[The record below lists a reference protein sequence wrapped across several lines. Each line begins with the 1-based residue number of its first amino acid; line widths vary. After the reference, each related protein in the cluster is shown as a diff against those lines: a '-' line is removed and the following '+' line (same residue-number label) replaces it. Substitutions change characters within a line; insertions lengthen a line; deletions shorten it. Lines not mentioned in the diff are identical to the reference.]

1 MKFTLA
7 IDNRLILGEEVT
19 EEGDEFGK
27 AKPNYGDRIL
37 TERLSELGINP
48 DRVLLF
54 RITDLRSPD
63 DNKPEDWWATNLS
76 WVIQQML
83 GTERARVNNVLL
95 AATLSKII
103 QSAPEGLSTIQD
115 DTISGGGVKRI
126 GNYPMGNEDLLIQ
139 FVPGRVVDTEIFDEE
154 SSLRR
159 FIKDEKRK
167 LAARPPT
174 AAPPAAPRV
183 AQLEKEAIRK
193 YAEYMAGR
201 SESIDL
207 EWAEQN
213 MLSIYRAVRS
223 AEGARHTTLYYP
235 ASGSDVL
242 RPLLAYDAEHLI
254 AVDDESVAIG
264 IIKDDLDKMGVRY
277 SLEVKGNINVFYFEM
292 GGKPRKIT
300 FIIDDAR
307 NVDPNEYAPEGIDV
321 YHVYFPMEAVST
333 SFSAENLRLIP
344 IGGFLSLDERRVFY
358 EPVPERILNML
369 GLQEFEV
376 VGRHPSSISG
386 TTRMHG
392 TYEGDKRRFIYRK
405 IKDFP
410 EAGFDEV
417 YSLLDEIT
425 KKIIWIKEGKLET
438 SRADEEVVRF
448 LAYAKEGMEGLKPK
462 LLAAGV
468 SEADVNSLTGEMVR
482 YITEQL
488 TGMQEDLKKFRS
500 LLAGEARKEDITL
513 KTVGDV
519 ADKKKITEDRGIL
532 PIGYTK
538 VYICEESPYLAA
550 ILSRRDSF
558 GKDDAARFLDFIL
571 GFTSLDVETLISKNL
586 PPAIPAA
593 APVVA
598 PVEGAPAAWERQL
611 ADIREDAI
619 RQIMGLDNLTAAVKE
634 RNDTAS
640 EAKIK
645 SGELAS
651 EIYELEVAR
660 ELEEEPLLPEEEM
673 EIPEKIE
680 EQLRSEHMSMQYENS
695 KFLLLRML
703 PGNIRKRKEILGR
716 IRSLEDKRSRLEEK
730 QREYDREHK
739 NLVDEKKKYDDR
751 IKEAEAEAGR
761 LQKEYLDQVNRAMN
775 DMRGKY
781 VRLRK
786 TIAADKNLQERGR
799 PNKAYEKIL
808 DFIFLDQMG
817 LATASLIEHADQM
830 ELSESLRKQID
841 GTLSRFTARDIVLTS
856 KEASESMPL
865 GLAQMDEN
873 TFMGRVNVFFKYEAR
888 NRWKAFKKT
897 GVFGEK
903 ALDELEG
910 RLAGKALSLLRQML
924 LGKRSLEFSV
934 SLGELLI
941 WLAGVN
947 YRLKLE
953 LAPFII
959 MNAWRE
965 TGRGSEMPFVDINA
979 ESSERTIIYGFISS
993 LSPEELEKLRQKD
1006 IPGLMQVIDTVRNS
1020 PTNFSKEDIDGR
1032 INPAHAAIREGLVKI
1047 CLHLMRGGDEN
1058 EQFFAVDLLGGLP
1071 GADIGEEGS
1080 DLLEGVLTRSGNEG
1094 LKERLLEMAV
1104 KTADYGKERDLKIT
1118 LAVLRSFPGVS
1129 DGLQAKIRSNTARLL
1144 GAFIRRE
1151 GVKREDIALL
1161 AEAMGRSPEE
1171 LKRLIDFIGELEIV
1185 TGNLYTPE
1193 WFQDYE
1199 VLSKHR
1205 GMVEF
1210 IRELRETGGYD
1221 CTADHSKILPEML
1234 KDRQNLLDA
1243 IRKIKGNFPDFKY
1256 QLLER
1261 HSLDSETQKTVIVLE
1276 FDPYKALAR
1285 QLLWQ
1290 RKKLFK
1296 DLFEAEK
1303 TQGALP
1309 DKATDALFDALR
1321 AEDPSLEGVT
1331 ATAEEYKSFNRA
1343 LGLVVKKVY
1352 DPSGS
1357 HYAYRDFYL
1366 TRDLL
1371 AALARRPGVIDGLL
1385 DVPEK
1390 VPKLFELL
1398 EVGGPLERVSGSIAR
1413 DIFFADDPAGRAQ
1426 VMVEAFTGNKEYWEQ
1441 LFLFTKIRL
1450 GEKLENAGTSY
1461 PITEIESVPLAEIVK
1476 EHTAIKAK
1484 DPDKKTRLESIIQ
1497 DRDVI
1502 ARLEKGEIASVPF
1515 SSIAGEYKLRIYGDY
1530 LRRTIELSRGDESKK
1545 KADAR
1550 NRASS
1555 GEQLEL
1561 GSGMY
1566 LHGTSAER
1574 IETMLLNGNLPQE
1587 SLGVVPEGD
1596 EDRTDAYA
1604 FQVDFARLLQ
1614 EDIEQQKSTENI
1626 ITSSLAGEYGT
1637 RGIFGKAG
1645 QMWFVYRRE
1654 RGSWEEGKDHS
1665 AARSTPGH
1673 AVILG
1678 GMPAAE
1684 ISAIV
1689 LRDPDATLGGV
1700 EKAITEN
1707 GFYIPVY
1714 DLKGNL
1720 LFRDSDYDRMRE
1732 DLNLAV
1738 PVDVWGYSMKVGGR
1752 LGSNPGAQF
1761 MVSTHEGP
1769 ARFYAK
1775 YARPEAQG
1783 HIWSEFLADNIYKLL
1798 GIPVPDT
1805 RIVRVEGTYA
1815 HASRMLM
1822 PDRDPEASMDQLKD
1836 GFLAD
1841 ALMANWDCPHNPIG
1855 NTLLSNGVRYRIDN
1869 GCALLFHATGKRKA
1883 RKFFGPEEPVREL
1896 EMGVSTDS
1904 LGEGMMR
1911 TYKEWGLT
1919 NEDIVKQALALRTRL
1934 TDGKIDELVDS
1945 VRLSAEDRDNLKQT
1959 LKHRRDYILA
1969 WVEERIHPLPPTV
1982 AVPGKGVL
1990 WFIAGAIFGLMNLLG
2005 ITITPARRDFVED
2018 FIIPLLEEGGM
2029 LLGLY
2034 FGGPLV
2040 YLGIR
2045 GLFTL
2050 LHAFQDRAPPAGVKR
2065 TLLQRIAIPAIA
2077 SIAAS
2082 LPLLA
2087 LAFGTPLGPAIFAAV
2102 AGAGIFAHILGN
2114 RYVTVFKS
2122 RLQKAVLGKEEPSA
2136 PLVVAEPGARPKDFA

>member
-1 MKFTLA
+1 
-7 IDNRLILGEEVT
+7 
-19 EEGDEFGK
+19 
-27 AKPNYGDRIL
+27 
-37 TERLSELGINP
+37 
-48 DRVLLF
+48 
-54 RITDLRSPD
+54 
-63 DNKPEDWWATNLS
+63 
-76 WVIQQML
+76 
-83 GTERARVNNVLL
+83 
-95 AATLSKII
+95 
-103 QSAPEGLSTIQD
+103 
-115 DTISGGGVKRI
+115 
-126 GNYPMGNEDLLIQ
+126 
-139 FVPGRVVDTEIFDEE
+139 
-154 SSLRR
+154 
-159 FIKDEKRK
+159 
-167 LAARPPT
+167 
-174 AAPPAAPRV
+174 
-183 AQLEKEAIRK
+183 
-193 YAEYMAGR
+193 
-201 SESIDL
+201 
-207 EWAEQN
+207 
-213 MLSIYRAVRS
+213 
-223 AEGARHTTLYYP
+223 
-235 ASGSDVL
+235 
-242 RPLLAYDAEHLI
+242 
-254 AVDDESVAIG
+254 
-264 IIKDDLDKMGVRY
+264 
-277 SLEVKGNINVFYFEM
+277 
-292 GGKPRKIT
+292 
-300 FIIDDAR
+300 
-307 NVDPNEYAPEGIDV
+307 
-321 YHVYFPMEAVST
+321 
-333 SFSAENLRLIP
+333 
-344 IGGFLSLDERRVFY
+344 
-358 EPVPERILNML
+358 
-369 GLQEFEV
+369 
-376 VGRHPSSISG
+376 
-386 TTRMHG
+386 
-392 TYEGDKRRFIYRK
+392 
-405 IKDFP
+405 
-410 EAGFDEV
+410 
-417 YSLLDEIT
+417 
-425 KKIIWIKEGKLET
+425 
-438 SRADEEVVRF
+438 
-448 LAYAKEGMEGLKPK
+448 
-462 LLAAGV
+462 
-468 SEADVNSLTGEMVR
+468 
-482 YITEQL
+482 
-488 TGMQEDLKKFRS
+488 
-500 LLAGEARKEDITL
+500 
-513 KTVGDV
+513 
-519 ADKKKITEDRGIL
+519 
-532 PIGYTK
+532 
-538 VYICEESPYLAA
+538 
-550 ILSRRDSF
+550 
-558 GKDDAARFLDFIL
+558 
-571 GFTSLDVETLISKNL
+571 
-586 PPAIPAA
+586 
-593 APVVA
+593 VVA

-716 IRSLEDKRSRLEEK
+716 IRSLEDKRSRLEVK

-1221 CTADHSKILPEML
+1221 CTANHSKILPEML

-1398 EVGGPLERVSGSIAR
+1398 GVGGPLERVSGSIAR

-1645 QMWFVYRRE
+1645 QMW
-1654 RGSWEEGKDHS
+1654 
-1665 AARSTPGH
+1665 
-1673 AVILG
+1673 I
-1678 GMPAAE
+1678 
-1684 ISAIV
+1684 
-1689 LRDPDATLGGV
+1689 
-1700 EKAITEN
+1700 
-1707 GFYIPVY
+1707 
-1714 DLKGNL
+1714 
-1720 LFRDSDYDRMRE
+1720 
-1732 DLNLAV
+1732 
-1738 PVDVWGYSMKVGGR
+1738 
-1752 LGSNPGAQF
+1752 
-1761 MVSTHEGP
+1761 
-1769 ARFYAK
+1769 
-1775 YARPEAQG
+1775 
-1783 HIWSEFLADNIYKLL
+1783 
-1798 GIPVPDT
+1798 
-1805 RIVRVEGTYA
+1805 
-1815 HASRMLM
+1815 
-1822 PDRDPEASMDQLKD
+1822 
-1836 GFLAD
+1836 
-1841 ALMANWDCPHNPIG
+1841 
-1855 NTLLSNGVRYRIDN
+1855 
-1869 GCALLFHATGKRKA
+1869 
-1883 RKFFGPEEPVREL
+1883 
-1896 EMGVSTDS
+1896 
-1904 LGEGMMR
+1904 
-1911 TYKEWGLT
+1911 
-1919 NEDIVKQALALRTRL
+1919 
-1934 TDGKIDELVDS
+1934 
-1945 VRLSAEDRDNLKQT
+1945 
-1959 LKHRRDYILA
+1959 
-1969 WVEERIHPLPPTV
+1969 
-1982 AVPGKGVL
+1982 
-1990 WFIAGAIFGLMNLLG
+1990 
-2005 ITITPARRDFVED
+2005 
-2018 FIIPLLEEGGM
+2018 
-2029 LLGLY
+2029 
-2034 FGGPLV
+2034 
-2040 YLGIR
+2040 
-2045 GLFTL
+2045 
-2050 LHAFQDRAPPAGVKR
+2050 
-2065 TLLQRIAIPAIA
+2065 
-2077 SIAAS
+2077 
-2082 LPLLA
+2082 
-2087 LAFGTPLGPAIFAAV
+2087 
-2102 AGAGIFAHILGN
+2102 
-2114 RYVTVFKS
+2114 
-2122 RLQKAVLGKEEPSA
+2122 
-2136 PLVVAEPGARPKDFA
+2136 